1 MALPSDGAQWPPP
14 AWAPFYRA
22 MRVDDAWYSGDRARL
37 ERIYGYA
44 PEARE
49 RRKLWGRRSTEH
61 RMRKRET
68 RLHVP
73 LAGDIA
79 RTSADMLFADMP
91 AIRVEDAPTQARLE
105 QLLDEGSVQETL
117 LGAAEQAAAL
127 SGVFLRVTYDRD
139 LAARPLLTVMQ
150 PDAAAPEF
158 RFGMLRAVNFWQELT
173 GSTEHTVWR
182 HIERHEPGRVVH
194 ALYEGGPDT
203 IGRRVP
209 LAEHPDTADLAEQA
223 TLDDDGETAIP
234 TGITQLTAAYVP
246 NMLPNRLHRSSPVG
260 RSDYAAVHDLFDG
273 LDTTWTSWM
282 RDIRLARAR
291 LIVPDGYL
299 ESQGPGQGASFDDD
313 REVWAGLRMP
323 PNEGAGITLAQF
335 EIRVEEHRATAQSI
349 VQQAVQT
356 AGYDAHS
363 FGLEGS
369 DGQPVTA
376 TQVDDRRARGLITR
390 KKKAGYWRRAVAD
403 MLHVLL
409 QVDAAQFTPGIA
421 PARPRVEFGSGVA
434 ESEQQ
439 TATTLDLLAR
449 AGAVSTATKVKIL
462 HPDWDDTA
470 VKREVA
476 AILAE
481 TGAGAPDPGDPGGT
495 YPLAA

>member
-1 MALPSDGAQWPPP
+1 
-14 AWAPFYRA
+14 
-22 MRVDDAWYSGDRARL
+22 MRTDDAWYSGDRARL

-61 RMRKRET
+61 RLRKRET

-91 AIRVEDAPTQARLE
+91 AIRVEDSATQERLE
-105 QLLDEGSVQETL
+105 QLVDEGMVQETL

-127 SGVFLRVTYDRD
+127 SGVFLRVTWDRD
-139 LAARPLLTVMQ
+139 LVPRPLLTVMQ
-150 PDAAAPEF
+150 PDAAIPEF
-158 RFGMLRAVNFWQELT
+158 RFGLLRAVMFWRELD

-209 LAEHPDTADLAEQA
+209 LAEHPDTADLAVEA

-260 RSDYAAVHDLFDG
+260 RSDYAAVYDLFDA

-291 LIVPDGYL
+291 LIVPDAYL
-299 ESQGPGQGASFDDD
+299 ESQGPGQGASFDDE

-323 PNEGAGITLAQF
+323 PNDGSGITLAQF
-335 EIRVEEHRATAQSI
+335 AIRVEEHQRTAEAT
-349 VQQAVQT
+349 VRQAVQT
-356 AGYDAHS
+356 AGYDAAS
-363 FGLEGS
+363 FGLDG

-376 TQVDDRRARGLITR
+376 TEVDNRRARGLVTR

-409 QVDAAQFTPGIA
+409 QVDAVQFGSRITPE
-421 PARPRVEFGSGVA
+421 RPRVEFGPGVA
-434 ESEQQ
+434 ESEQEK
-439 TATTLDLLAR
+439 ATTLDLLAR

-462 HPDWDDTA
+462 HPEWDDTA
-470 VKREVA
+470 VKAEVA

>member
-1 MALPSDGAQWPPP
+1 
-14 AWAPFYRA
+14 

-49 RRKLWGRRSTEH
+49 RRKLWGRRSTEY
-61 RMRKRET
+61 RIRRRET

-91 AIRVEDAPTQARLE
+91 TIRVEDGPTQTRLDH
-105 QLLDEGSVQETL
+105 LLDEGMVQETL

-127 SGVFLRVTYDRD
+127 SGVFLRVTWDRE
-139 LAARPLLTVMQ
+139 LAPRPLLTVMQ
-150 PDAAAPEF
+150 PDAAIPEF

-173 GSTEHTVWR
+173 GSTEYTVWR

-209 LAEHPDTADLAEQA
+209 LTEHPDTADLAAE
-223 TLDDDGETAIP
+223 TILDDDGEPAIP

-260 RSDYAAVHDLFDG
+260 RSDYAAVHDLFDA
-273 LDTTWTSWM
+273 LDTTWTSWL

-291 LIVPDGYL
+291 LIVPDAYL

-323 PNEGAGITLAQF
+323 PNDGSGITLAQF
-335 EIRVEEHRATAQSI
+335 AIRVEEHQRTAEAT
-349 VQQAVQT
+349 VRQAVQT
-356 AGYDAHS
+356 AGYDAAS
-363 FGLEGS
+363 FGLDG

-376 TQVDDRRARGLITR
+376 TEVDNRRARGLITR
-390 KKKAGYWRRAVAD
+390 RKKAGYWRRALAD
-403 MLHVLL
+403 MLHVMLL
-409 QVDAAQFTPGIA
+409 IDAAQFGSPITPE
-421 PARPRVEFGSGVA
+421 RPRVEFGSGVA

-470 VKREVA
+470 VQREVA